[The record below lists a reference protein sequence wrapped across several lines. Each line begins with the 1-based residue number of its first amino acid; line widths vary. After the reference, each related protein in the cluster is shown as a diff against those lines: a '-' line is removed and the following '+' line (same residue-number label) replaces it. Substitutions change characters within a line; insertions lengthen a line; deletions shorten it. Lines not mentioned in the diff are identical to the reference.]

1 MMMQEEFNKY
11 YYAFETELYDDS
23 TGKKSKIQFRAP
35 ITDSIHDS
43 AKGAIINIIKQQ
55 IAHKNIRTMVD
66 YAIDHLTG
74 PVWTNGINQQLL
86 NAPVVNLYD

>member
-1 MMMQEEFNKY
+1 MTQEEFNKC

-35 ITDSIHDS
+35 ITDSINNS
-43 AKGAIINIIKQQ
+43 AKGAIIDIIKQRV
-55 IAHKNIRTMVD
+55 AHKNIRTMVD

-74 PVWTNGINQQLL
+74 PVWIDGINQALL
-86 NAPVVNLYD
+86 TAPVVNLY